1 MRALTLL
8 FLSAALS
15 LCVACS
21 DSITSAPTVTVSVQ
35 PLRYFVE
42 TLPVRILKSIPLCR
56 PAQVPKLMS

>member
-42 TLPVRILKSIPLCR
+42 NIAGPHFYVKTVGRAGPCP
-56 PAQVPKLMS
+56 